1 MSSIDLLPL
10 LMRWLHMLCAVSVIG
25 SLLFY
30 WFVML
35 PAAKQ
40 SFDGT
45 IPENFRFNLMKK
57 WKLYLHTSIIL
68 FFVSGL
74 YYYLAVGRPMHPGDS
89 TYNMLFGIKFLLA
102 LVVFA
107 LYIILTSTMR
117 WSEKL
122 RDKAFLWRLLLIL
135 GIAVV
140 FIGGAMRIR

>member
-1 MSSIDLLPL
+1 MSSIDLLSL
-10 LMRWLHMLCAVSVIG
+10 LMRWVHMLCAVSVIG

-68 FFVSGL
+68 FLVSGL
-74 YYYLAVGRPMHPGDS
+74 YYYLAVGRHMHPDDS
-89 TYNMLFGIKFLLA
+89 TYHMLFGIKFLLA
-102 LVVFA
+102 LIVFA

-122 RDKAFLWRLLLIL
+122 RDKAFLWRMLIIL
-135 GIAVV
+135 GIAIV